1 VSIAQ
6 QIATPTTTTRTRVPH
21 APLRPA
27 PVARP
32 GFALA
37 RIAGLIAVTAA
48 GVALIAGAAGLAI
61 IMVASSLG
69 G

>member
-1 VSIAQ
+1 MSIAQ
-6 QIATPTTTTRTRVPH
+6 QIATPAPAARTRAPG

-32 GFALA
+32 GYALA
-37 RIAGLIAVTAA
+37 RIAALIAVTAT
-48 GVALIAGAAGLAI
+48 GVALLAGAAALAI